1 MATILQVRLP
11 FLSLLLSEPLFT
23 QREPLLWQ
31 PSYKSEKYKDI
42 EQLDNLYFKT
52 PNLREINCVL
62 PGIYLSFKR
71 EYFYPLQVCSPLTSS
86 LLAIYLFTRGRIVK
100 VP

>member
-1 MATILQVRLP
+1 MATILQGKIAVS
-11 FLSLLLSEPLFT
+11 LSLLLSEPLFT

-31 PSYKSEKYKDI
+31 PSNKSEKYKDI

-62 PGIYLSFKR
+62 PGIYLSLKENIFILYR
-71 EYFYPLQVCSPLTSS
+71 FVH
-86 LLAIYLFTRGRIVK
+86 R
-100 VP
+100 

>member
-1 MATILQVRLP
+1 MATILQGKIAVS
-11 FLSLLLSEPLFT
+11 LSFLLSEPLFT

-62 PGIYLSFKR
+62 PGIYLSLKDNIFILYR
-71 EYFYPLQVCSPLTSS
+71 FVH
-86 LLAIYLFTRGRIVK
+86 R
-100 VP
+100 

>member
-1 MATILQVRLP
+1 MATILQGKIAVS
-11 FLSLLLSEPLFT
+11 LSLLLSEPLFT

-62 PGIYLSFKR
+62 QRIDM
-71 EYFYPLQVCSPLTSS
+71 CSVTENVFILHR
-86 LLAIYLFTRGRIVK
+86 FVHR
-100 VP
+100 

>member
-1 MATILQVRLP
+1 MATILQGKIAVS
-11 FLSLLLSEPLFT
+11 LSLLLSEPLFT

-42 EQLDNLYFKT
+42 EQLENLYFKP

-62 PGIYLSFKR
+62 TRNLSV
-71 EYFYPLQVCSPLTSS
+71 L
-86 LLAIYLFTRGRIVK
+86 
-100 VP
+100 